1 MGGLH
6 ALRSHWPEYLMEA
19 WGLGTFMVT
28 AGIAVI
34 LMESPDS
41 PLHTLIQD
49 ADVRRAIIGLAM
61 GLTAVGIIYSPW
73 GKQSGAHIN
82 PAVTLTF
89 LRLGKIA
96 KWDALFYILA
106 QFMGSTLGVLLVL
119 ALFGTAFSLPPVA
132 YIETVP
138 GPAGALTAFGAEW
151 LISLGLM
158 LTVLIF
164 MNARL
169 ARFTGLAAGVLV
181 ALFITLEAPLSGM
194 SMNPARTFASAAPS
208 GNWTAAWVYF
218 TAPFLGMLAA
228 VEIYRLLRFSTTRMC
243 AKLNHHGSRRCIHCG
258 YVPLPGA
265 KHKARVSDTAIQK
278 NRMQS

>member
-19 WGLGTFMVT
+19 WGPGTFMAAT
-28 AGIAVI
+28 GIMVI

-41 PLHTLIQD
+41 LLHTLIQG
-49 ADVRRAIIGLAM
+49 ADVRHAIIGLAM
-61 GLTAVGIIYSPW
+61 ELSAVGIIYSPW
-73 GKQSGAHIN
+73 DKRSGAHIN

-89 LRLGKIA
+89 LRLDKIA
-96 KWDALFYILA
+96 KWDALFYIMTR
-106 QFMGSTLGVLLVL
+106 FMGGTLGMILVL
-119 ALFGTAFSLPPVA
+119 ALFATAFSLLPVA

-138 GPAGALTAFGAEW
+138 GPAGAWTAFGAER

-169 ARFTGLAAGVLV
+169 ARFTGLAAGALV
-181 ALFITLEAPLSGM
+181 VLFITLEAPLSGM
-194 SMNPARTFASAAPS
+194 SMNPARALASA
-208 GNWTAAWVYF
+208 
-218 TAPFLGMLAA
+218 APFLGMLAA
-228 VEIYRLLRFSTTRMC
+228 VEIYRLLGFSTTWMC
-243 AKLNHHGSRRCIHCG
+243 AKPNHHGNCRYIHCD

-265 KHKARVSDTAIQK
+265 KHNARVSNTAIQK
-278 NRMQS
+278 NGIQS